1 MAGKPDYY
9 DALGVDRSVDAAAL
23 KKAFRKAAL
32 ECHPDRNPEPAAEAR
47 FKTINEAYSVLS
59 DPEQR
64 ARYDR
69 FGHEAPGGFSGPFSG
84 RPEDLRDIFGGDV
97 FDQMFGSFFRQSGRQ
112 HGRDVQVKRTISLE
126 TAAHGGEQDITY
138 RRRGICVDCEGDG
151 CAPGTTST
159 RCGTCNGM
167 GQVRVGRG
175 FISMVQS
182 CPDCEGVGTVIPSP
196 CRACRGQGSV
206 TEEVTLEVPIPE
218 GVATGHKLRLDGD
231 GHAGVR
237 GGEAGDLYILIEVE
251 DHPFFERDGDDISCE
266 VPITFPQA
274 ALGTSVVVPTLYGK
288 AKVKVPAGTQ
298 SSNRL
303 RLRGKGLPKVRGR
316 GKGDQ
321 FVRLQIETPVKMSA
335 RQRALLEE
343 FQTISDEAEGRHT
356 QPRQRSFLDKLKEFF
371 G

>member
-9 DALGVDRSVDAAAL
+9 TVLGVERSVDAASL

-32 ECHPDRNPEPAAEAR
+32 ECHPDRNPDPAAEER
-47 FKTINEAYSVLS
+47 FKAINEAYSVLS

-69 FGHEAPGGFSGPFSG
+69 FGHEAPGGFGGPFSG

-97 FDQMFGSFFRQSGRQ
+97 FDQLFGSFFRQSGRQ
-112 HGRDVQVKRTISLE
+112 HGRDIQVKYAVSLE
-126 TAAHGGEQDITY
+126 TVAHGGEHSVTY
-138 RRRGICVDCEGDG
+138 QRRGTCKRCGGDG
-151 CAPGTTST
+151 CAPGTTAQT
-159 RCGTCNGM
+159 CATCNGM

-182 CPDCEGVGTVIPSP
+182 CPECEGTGAIIPSP
-196 CRACRGQGSV
+196 CVDCRGRGV
-206 TEEVTLEVPIPE
+206 VAEEVTFDVPIPE
-218 GVATGHKLRLDGD
+218 GVATGHKLRFDGD
-231 GHAGVR
+231 GHVGVR
-237 GGEAGDLYILIEVE
+237 GGEAGDLYLLIEVE
-251 DHPFFERDGDDISCE
+251 AHPFFERDGHDISCE

-274 ALGTSVVVPTLYGK
+274 ALGTTVVVPTLYGK

-303 RLRGKGLPKVRGR
+303 RLRGKGLPKIRAR

-321 FVRLQIETPVKMSA
+321 FVRLQIETPVKMSP
-335 RQRALLEE
+335 RQKALLEE
-343 FQTISDEAEGRHT
+343 FQSLSDAVDGAQT

-371 G
+371 E

>member
-1 MAGKPDYY
+1 MAGKSDYY
-9 DALGVDRSVDAAAL
+9 ELLGVERSVDAVAL

-32 ECHPDRNPEPAAEAR
+32 ECHPDRNPDPAAEER
-47 FKTINEAYSVLS
+47 FKAINQAYSVLS

-69 FGHEAPGGFSGPFSG
+69 YGHEAPGGFGGPFSG

-97 FDQMFGSFFRQSGRQ
+97 FDQLFGSFFRQSGRR
-112 HGRDVQVKRTISLE
+112 HGRDVQVRYTVSLE
-126 TAAHGGEQDITY
+126 TVAHGEEHKVTY
-138 RRRGICVDCEGDG
+138 QRQGVCAGCGGDG
-151 CAPGTTST
+151 CAPGTTART
-159 RCGTCNGM
+159 CETCNGM

-175 FISMVQS
+175 FISMVQN
-182 CPDCEGVGTVIPSP
+182 CPECEGQGKVIPSP
-196 CRACRGQGSV
+196 CPQCRGRGAV

-231 GHAGVR
+231 GHAGIR

-251 DHPFFERDGDDISCE
+251 DHPFFERNGDDISCE

-303 RLRGKGLPKVRGR
+303 RLKGKGLPKVRGR

-335 RQRALLEE
+335 RQKALLEE
-343 FQTISDEAEGRHT
+343 FQTLSDDAEGRQT

-371 G
+371 E